1 MTTIKLKHETVIKKL
16 EAVRAAIDALDLP
29 NPPKA
34 AGKNKLT
41 YTTKCHE
48 REQNIHQMV
57 ADYKKAVHK
66 NIKGYEGKCRFAER
80 AGQSN
85 RQKIA

>member
-29 NPPKA
+29 NPPKV

-66 NIKGYEGKCRFAER
+66 NIKDTKENVDLLKEQDKA
-80 AGQSN
+80 
-85 RQKIA
+85 IARK

>member
-1 MTTIKLKHETVIKKL
+1 MTTIKLKHEAVIKKL
-16 EAVRAAIDALDLP
+16 EAVREALDALGLP

-41 YTTKCHE
+41 YVTKCNE

-57 ADYKKAVHK
+57 VDYKKAVHK
-66 NIKGYEGKCRFAER
+66 NIRDTKENVDLLKEQDKA
-80 AGQSN
+80 
-85 RQKIA
+85 IARK

>member
-1 MTTIKLKHETVIKKL
+1 MTTIKLKHEAVIKKL
-16 EAVRAAIDALDLP
+16 KAVREALDALDLP

-41 YTTKCHE
+41 YVTKCNE

-57 ADYKKAVHK
+57 PITKKPYTK
-66 NIKGYEGKCRFAER
+66 T
-80 AGQSN
+80 
-85 RQKIA
+85 